1 MKSLDTEI
9 MIDAP
14 AQTIWNVLMTFDAY
28 TDWNPFIQQASVTP
42 TVGSQLNVCI
52 APPGGKAMTFK
63 PTVTQVTPEKEF
75 RWLGRLLIPGLF
87 DGEHI
92 FELHPVDDQIT
103 RFVQRENFR
112 GLLVPFL
119 WKSLDTNTR
128 RGFEAMNEALKNRAE
143 AQA

>member
-9 MIDAP
+9 MIAAP
-14 AQTIWNVLMTFDAY
+14 PQTIWNVLMAFDAY
-28 TDWNPFIQQASVTP
+28 ADWNPFIQQASGTL
-42 TVGSQLNVCI
+42 TVGSQLNVFI

-63 PTVTQVTPEKEF
+63 PTVTKVTQGKEF

-92 FELHPVDDQIT
+92 FELHPVDAQTT

-128 RGFEAMNEALKNRAE
+128 RGFEAMNEALKNHAE